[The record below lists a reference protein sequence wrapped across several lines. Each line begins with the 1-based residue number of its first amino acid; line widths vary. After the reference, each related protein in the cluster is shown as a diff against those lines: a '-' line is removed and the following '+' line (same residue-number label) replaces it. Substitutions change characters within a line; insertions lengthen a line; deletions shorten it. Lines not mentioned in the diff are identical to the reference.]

1 MKAGAA
7 HCDPDALSWCACA
20 GVSCDGI
27 IGVSASGCVVGGG
40 GLLRVVVVVE
50 L

>member
-7 HCDPDALSWCACA
+7 HCDPDALSWYVCA
-20 GVSCDGI
+20 GVGCDGV

-40 GLLRVVVVVE
+40 GLLRVAVVVG